1 MLLLGSYRY
10 LLVPISVGLL
20 LPALTV
26 PWVAINFLGYRAY
39 APLEIMAGLAQ
50 TPDAAGGQIDIS
62 LLRQN
67 GPTVAAS
74 IASMS
79 LLVLAIAFLLAAI
92 PLKRRR
98 ARLALVG
105 GILAIGAGLLWIY
118 AIESLKDSI
127 ARAAAVTGGII
138 GGEFK
143 GRENDL
149 ADLFVITGVG
159 HYLVMAAGVL
169 SASSYLAEWRAGA
182 RRIPGR

>member
-1 MLLLGSYRY
+1 MLGSYKY
-10 LLVPISVGLL
+10 LIVPISIGLL
-20 LPALTV
+20 LPAFAV

-39 APLEIMAGLAQ
+39 APLDIMAGFAQ
-50 TPDAAGGQIDIS
+50 TPDAAGRQIDIS

-79 LLVLAIAFLLAAI
+79 LFVLAIAFLLAAI
-92 PLKRRR
+92 PLKRHRT
-98 ARLALVG
+98 RLALVG
-105 GILAIGAGLLWIY
+105 GILAIGSGVLWIY

-138 GGEFK
+138 GEEFR

-149 ADLFVITGVG
+149 ADLFIIMGIG
-159 HYLVMAAGVL
+159 HYLVMAAGAL
-169 SASSYLAEWRAGA
+169 SVSNYLAELHARA
-182 RRIPGR
+182 RQIPSR